1 MAQFQFEAKSMSGQI
16 VRGQV
21 DGSSESEVRVRL
33 RAQKLVP
40 IKVVMR
46 GATGAKS
53 GNRVKTK
60 DLQIFT
66 KQLSTLLNAGI
77 PIVQSIETLARSV
90 SASGLANTLNRV
102 VEDLSSG
109 KRLGD
114 AFAAHPRVFDH
125 FYVNMVRAGEEG
137 GVLDTIL
144 NRLSDYIE
152 KSVKLTSKIRSAMV
166 YPSLIIFVSIAVISI
181 IMVFVIPKFQEMFSG
196 MGADLPTLTL
206 HVIGVSDFFV
216 KYWYLIFGSMAGSI
230 YGFFAYKQTPTGKV
244 VVDNLLIKIPLIGS
258 VIQKGGI
265 SRFCRTLSTLL
276 GAGVGIMES
285 MEIAS
290 KTVGNTNLEHAF
302 MRSREAMSQ
311 GKSMTVTLAREK
323 YVPAMV
329 TQMIGVGEQTGALD
343 GMLSKIADFYDQEV
357 DSAVNALTSA
367 MEPILMIVLGGIV
380 GTLVIAMYLPI
391 FKLASVVGG

>member
-1 MAQFQFEAKSMSGQI
+1 MGQYQFEAKSLSGQT
-16 VRGQV
+16 VRGMI
-21 DGSSESEVRVRL
+21 DGANDAEVRVKL
-33 RAQKLVP
+33 RAQKLIPVK
-40 IKVVMR
+40 IVSR
-46 GATGAKS
+46 GASRSSTNK
-53 GNRVKTK
+53 VKTK

-90 SASGLANTLNRV
+90 SGAGLANTLNRV

-114 AFAAHPRVFDH
+114 AFAGHPRVFDN
-125 FYVNMVRAGEEG
+125 FYVNMVKAGEEG

-144 NRLSDYIE
+144 IRLSDYIE
-152 KSVKLTSKIRSAMV
+152 KSVKLTAKIRSAMV
-166 YPSLIIFVSIAVISI
+166 YPSMIIFVSFGVIAVI
-181 IMVFVIPKFQEMFSG
+181 MTFVIPKFQEMFSG
-196 MGADLPTLTL
+196 MGQDLPALTQ
-206 HVIGVSDFFV
+206 HVIAISKFFV
-216 KYWYLIFGSMAGSI
+216 AYWYLIIGGIVGGIFGLI
-230 YGFFAYKQTPTGKV
+230 QFYRTPNGKIAI
-244 VVDNLLIKIPLIGS
+244 DNVLIQIPLIGA
-258 VIQKGGI
+258 VIQKGAI

-285 MEIAS
+285 MDIAAR
-290 KTVGNTNLEHAF
+290 TVGNKNLEDAF
-302 MRSREAMSQ
+302 LRAKEAMSQ
-311 GKSMTVTLAREK
+311 GKSMTVTLTREK
-323 YVPAMV
+323 YIPAMV

-343 GMLSKIADFYDQEV
+343 NMLAKVADFYDQEV
-357 DSAVNALTSA
+357 DSAVGALTSA

>member
-1 MAQFQFEAKSMSGQI
+1 MGQFQFEAKSLSGQT
-16 VRGQV
+16 VRGLI
-21 DGSSESEVRVRL
+21 DGSNDAEVRVKL
-33 RAQKLVP
+33 RAQKLIPVK
-40 IKVVMR
+40 IIQK
-46 GATGAKS
+46 GAPKGSSNK
-53 GNRVKTK
+53 VKTK

-90 SASGLANTLNRV
+90 SGAGLANTLNRV
-102 VEDLSSG
+102 IEDLSSG
-109 KRLGD
+109 RRLGD
-114 AFAAHPRVFDH
+114 AFAAHPKVFDS

-144 NRLSDYIE
+144 IRLSDYIE
-152 KSVKLTSKIRSAMV
+152 KSVRLTSKIRSAMV
-166 YPSLIIFVSIAVISI
+166 YPSLIIFVSFGVIAVI
-181 IMVFVIPKFQEMFSG
+181 MTFVIPKFQEMFSG
-196 MGADLPTLTL
+196 MGQDLPALTQ
-206 HVIGVSDFFV
+206 HVISISKFFV
-216 KYWYLIFGSMAGSI
+216 SYWWAIIGGMVGSI
-230 YGFFAYKQTPTGKV
+230 YGLIQYYGTREGKNTI
-244 VVDNLLIKIPLIGS
+244 DRLLIRIPLIGT

-285 MEIAS
+285 MDIAS
-290 KTVGNTNLEHAF
+290 RTVGNKILEDAF
-302 MRSREAMSQ
+302 LRAKEAMSQ
-311 GKSMTVTLAREK
+311 GKSMTVTLSREK

-343 GMLSKIADFYDQEV
+343 NMLAKVADFYDQEV
-357 DSAVNALTSA
+357 DSAVGALTSA

-391 FKLASVVGG
+391 FKLASVVSG